1 MQNMMFFFYQFTR
14 KDQSKSEEAQRA
26 KLKAANKPP
35 PSLPALS
42 MNFSGLTFLLQS
54 ELMLHLMRLVLHAES
69 RYFSESRVQKVLYL
83 LGMALVEEER
93 MRKINPNT
101 TFRFTKKAMEI
112 DMLET
117 LEVLTGSHR
126 IDR

>member
-1 MQNMMFFFYQFTR
+1 MRFLTGCQKKNGESIKLEEEFFAEYDVFFYQFTR

-54 ELMLHLMRLVLHAES
+54 ELMLHLMRLVLRSACRE
-69 RYFSESRVQKVLYL
+69 Q
-83 LGMALVEEER
+83 
-93 MRKINPNT
+93 
-101 TFRFTKKAMEI
+101 
-112 DMLET
+112 MLQ
-117 LEVLTGSHR
+117 
-126 IDR
+126 

>member
-1 MQNMMFFFYQFTR
+1 M
-14 KDQSKSEEAQRA
+14 
-26 KLKAANKPP
+26 KAANKPP

-69 RYFSESRVQKVLYL
+69 RCFSESQVQKVLYL

>member
-54 ELMLHLMRLVLHAES
+54 ELMLHLMRLVLRSACRE
-69 RYFSESRVQKVLYL
+69 Q
-83 LGMALVEEER
+83 
-93 MRKINPNT
+93 
-101 TFRFTKKAMEI
+101 
-112 DMLET
+112 MLQ
-117 LEVLTGSHR
+117 
-126 IDR
+126 